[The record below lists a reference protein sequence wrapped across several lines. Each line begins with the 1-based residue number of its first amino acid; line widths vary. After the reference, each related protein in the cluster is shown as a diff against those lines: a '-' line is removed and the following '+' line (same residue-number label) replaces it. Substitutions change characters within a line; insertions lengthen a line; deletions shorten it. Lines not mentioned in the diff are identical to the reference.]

1 MLLAVTCVQDCK
13 KLNVLHTICLIFIL
27 KGMTALKPPLLSPEE
42 HQYAKQ
48 YVSNLDHHLKSLG
61 SEPMPENL
69 QSVEKATMSVKPN
82 LDSYVFFK
90 VKKEVKGL
98 LIEDNTGEGRD
109 EQVDLEIGQQHL
121 MRYSTI
127 SQLLED
133 TAITGSIDVIFN
145 IMIGHFLLLP
155 PAYYKARVNTVIVER
170 IT

>member
-1 MLLAVTCVQDCK
+1 MLLAVTCVPDCK
-13 KLNVLHTICLIFIL
+13 KIERFAHHLLDIHSQRDDST
-27 KGMTALKPPLLSPEE
+27 KPPLLSPEE

-90 VKKEVKGL
+90 VKKDVQGL
-98 LIEDNTGEGRD
+98 VIEDNTGEGRD

-133 TAITGSIDVIFN
+133 TAVSLI
-145 IMIGHFLLLP
+145 
-155 PAYYKARVNTVIVER
+155 
-170 IT
+170 